1 VVLSNK
7 ELVQRRYKME
17 FTLKLFIT
25 DEFGSHDVRTYSTMA
40 ENIDKAYEKIMNMF
54 YAEKTD
60 SEYLYKVQEV

>member
-1 VVLSNK
+1 
-7 ELVQRRYKME
+7 ME